1 MIVDVKEMLVKA
13 RDGGYAVGAFNTV
26 NLETTRGILEAALE
40 MKSPVVVQMTE
51 KTLDYAGGR
60 AIYNLV
66 RGIAECYMPDIPV
79 GIHLDHGKSFE
90 IVQRAT
96 EIGFGSVMYDGSRH
110 NYADNLA
117 ITKKVVEF
125 CHAKNVPVQAELGNV
140 PYLGELSM
148 QEINWDEYMTD
159 PDQAKDFVEQ
169 TGIDVLAVAIG
180 NAHGFFRERSV
191 PDYDRLESIA
201 KLVTVPLVMHGA
213 SDWENDRIS
222 EVIKRGVSCFNVDTS
237 IRLSFIGQLRQ
248 SLENGDE
255 TDLRKLLGFSKDA
268 VKETVKEKMTYFGS
282 VGKA

>member
-13 RDGGYAVGAFNTV
+13 RAGGYAVGAFNTV

-60 AIYNLV
+60 AMYNLV
-66 RGIAECYMPDIPV
+66 RTVADCYMSDIPV

-90 IVQRAT
+90 IVQRVT
-96 EIGFGSVMYDGSRH
+96 EIGFKSVMYDGSRH
-110 NYADNLA
+110 AYADNLA
-117 ITKKVVEF
+117 ITKKVVDF
-125 CHAKNVPVQAELGNV
+125 CHAQGVSVQAELGNV

-159 PDQAKDFVEQ
+159 PLQAKDFVEQ

-180 NAHGFFRERSV
+180 NAHGFFRERPT
-191 PDYDRLESIA
+191 PDYDRLVSIA
-201 KLVTVPLVMHGA
+201 QSVSIPLVMHGA
-213 SDWENDRIS
+213 SDWESDRVS

-248 SLENGDE
+248 SLENSDE
-255 TDLRKLLGFSKDA
+255 TDLRKLLGAAKDA
-268 VKETVKEKMTYFGS
+268 TKETVKEKMKSFGS
-282 VGKA
+282 AGKA

>member
-1 MIVDVKEMLVKA
+1 MIVDVKEMLTKA

-40 MKSPVVVQMTE
+40 MRSPVVVQMTE

-60 AIYNLV
+60 AMYNLV
-66 RGIAECYMPDIPV
+66 RTIADCYMPDVPV

-110 NYADNLA
+110 TYADNLA
-117 ITKKVVEF
+117 ITKKVVDF
-125 CHAKNVPVQAELGNV
+125 CHAQGVPVQAELGNV

-148 QEINWDEYMTD
+148 QEINWDDYMTD
-159 PDQAKDFVEQ
+159 PAQAKEFVEH

-180 NAHGFFRERSV
+180 NAHGFFRERPV
-191 PDYDRLESIA
+191 PDYDRLDEIVR
-201 KLVTVPLVMHGA
+201 LVSVPIVMHGA
-213 SDWENDRIS
+213 SDWESDRVR

-248 SLENGDE
+248 SLATGDE
-255 TDLRKLLGFSKDA
+255 TDLRRLLGASKDA
-268 VKETVKEKMTYFGS
+268 VKKTVKEKMEFFGS
-282 VGKA
+282 AGKM